1 MWKSTILLPAAA
13 TALLLAG
20 CGTSTVDRTGSGAGI
35 GAGTGAVIG
44 ALAGGVGAPVGA
56 AIGAGVGG
64 ATGAVTKPS
73 TVDLGT
79 PLWERTGENQS
90 GSAARQNTMAST
102 TTSAPSAPPSRR
114 GQETSSAAASSVP
127 SQVGEGTIKAVQTE
141 LQTAGLYKGRV
152 DGIMGPKTRDAIKQ
166 YQTQAGLQQSG
177 RLDQPTLAKLIDV
190 GQGTQNAMNPQQGN
204 GGTPAG
210 TGANNS
216 PGASNRSNGSNSG
229 KNPNGS

>member
-1 MWKSTILLPAAA
+1 MWKPRILLPAAA

-73 TVDLGT
+73 DVNLGT
-79 PLWERTGENQS
+79 PLWERNGENQS
-90 GSAARQNTMAST
+90 GSTSRQNMAARG
-102 TTSAPSAPPSRR
+102 TTSAPAAQSSRM
-114 GQETSSAAASSVP
+114 GQETSSASAQNVP
-127 SQVGEGTIKAVQTE
+127 SRVGESTIKAVQTK

-152 DGIMGPKTRDAIKQ
+152 DGIMGPKTRDALRQ
-166 YQTQAGLQQSG
+166 YQTQAGLEQSG
-177 RLDQPTLAKLIDV
+177 RLDQQTLAKLIDV
-190 GQGTQNAMNPQQGN
+190 GPSTQNAMNPQQGN
-204 GGTPAG
+204 TGTAPATGTSGGAANAPG
-210 TGANNS
+210 NTGKS
-216 PGASNRSNGSNSG
+216 P
-229 KNPNGS
+229 

>member
-1 MWKSTILLPAAA
+1 MWKPRILLPAAA

-73 TVDLGT
+73 DVNLGT
-79 PLWERTGENQS
+79 PLWERNGENQS
-90 GSAARQNTMAST
+90 GSTSRQNMAASG
-102 TTSAPSAPPSRR
+102 TSAPTAQSSRM
-114 GQETSSAAASSVP
+114 GQETSSASAESVP
-127 SQVGEGTIKAVQTE
+127 TRVGESTIKAVQTK

-152 DGIMGPKTRDAIKQ
+152 DGIMGPKTRDALRQ
-166 YQTQAGLQQSG
+166 YQTQAGLEQSG
-177 RLDQPTLAKLIDV
+177 RLDQQTLAKLIDV
-190 GQGTQNAMNPQQGN
+190 GPSTQNAMNPQQGN
-204 GGTPAG
+204 TGTAPATGTSGGAANAPG
-210 TGANNS
+210 NTGKS
-216 PGASNRSNGSNSG
+216 P
-229 KNPNGS
+229 

>member
-13 TALLLAG
+13 TALLLTG

-64 ATGAVTKPS
+64 ATGAVTEPS

-79 PLWERTGENQS
+79 PLWKRTGENQS

-102 TTSAPSAPPSRR
+102 TSAPSAQPSRT
-114 GQETSSAAASSVP
+114 GQEASSAAASSVP
-127 SQVGEGTIKAVQTE
+127 TRVGEGTIKTVQTK

-152 DGIMGPKTRDAIKQ
+152 DGIIGPKTRDAIKQ

-204 GGTPAG
+204 GGAPAG
-210 TGANNS
+210 TGANSS

-229 KNPNGS
+229 KSPNGS